1 MKSLKRLL
9 KVHLY
14 LFYILQRKAWQLCF
28 QSKHISQFL
37 PCLSRKQYFF
47 LEKKHGDICDIYVTY
62 MTIHDPP
69 DPKTITITVIIV
81 VVNCYLQ
88 AGLEVHQFWPL
99 VKIECSPDLRFF
111 LCRCLILLNPTQSCS
126 ILTNPTQYC
135 QILLN
140 PAKSC
145 SIQSSP
151 SDNIESSYHM
161 LLLPF
166 DDLPLQHVHPDLHP
180 YLCAAPA
187 GLSKCLRASQ
197 VSDPFSSIVFHNVF
211 KRPTLNFS

>member
-111 LCRCLILLNPTQSCS
+111 LCRCSILPNPTQSWP
-126 ILTNPTQYC
+126 ILPNPAQYCQILPNPAKSC

-140 PAKSC
+140 P
-145 SIQSSP
+145 ILT
-151 SDNIESSYHM
+151 IW
-161 LLLPF
+161 
-166 DDLPLQHVHPDLHP
+166 
-180 YLCAAPA
+180 
-187 GLSKCLRASQ
+187 
-197 VSDPFSSIVFHNVF
+197 
-211 KRPTLNFS
+211 